1 MKNKDLIITIA
12 RRLDKFNLNEM
23 IVVSELDEKE
33 VQDIL
38 SNLISEQIIIQNN
51 NMYYFN
57 NKKTAE
63 VCNKNNIPLTNEVK
77 PIIIEEEDGY
87 DYFLTLSEY
96 AQNKV
101 RNYVELINLV
111 RQTGSKNIKSV
122 VEFFNETTAFKK
134 VSYTSFSR
142 LYRTFNKY
150 GFKGILPNYSHHIES
165 SIPEELYTY
174 FKKYYLTKEK
184 LSFSEAIYR
193 AQMQLQQEQKIEQP
207 FAHSPNTFNR
217 KLKAEFS
224 DEQIE
229 YFRNNINPHKVKNIE
244 LKDTEPLD
252 MQFKKAARV
261 YLSRL
266 KAENQLE
273 KLMHEK
279 TDYNNHL
286 KEYFDDLTIREIT
299 PKAIAK
305 YKQEKFDNGFQL
317 ASVNTYIGLLK
328 KIIKSVCPETN
339 SLITRKP
346 KKPTSFYALDMNILS
361 DDKITELLNLCHKKY
376 PSAYPVLYISLS
388 TGASIPELLGLTWNK
403 INFKDNTIFL
413 KYFLYGD
420 RLIMNRCASTIRI
433 LKIDNKISEVL
444 QKKYKE
450 IKPAPDD
457 FVFTFDSLQQPQQ
470 YFENVVLSDLVQEL
484 GIPKLYPSDLQHNY
498 TNMCIKQ
505 NIPLTYIQKSLGYYG
520 IVNFV
525 KTYRNLIEKT
535 EVGDYNPLEN
545 IKPF

>member
-1 MKNKDLIITIA
+1 MKNKDLITTIA

-63 VCNKNNIPLTNEVK
+63 VCNKNNIPLTNEIK

-111 RQTGSKNIKSV
+111 RQTGNKNIKSV

-224 DEQIE
+224 DGQIE

-261 YLSRL
+261 YLNRL

-286 KEYFDDLTIREIT
+286 KEYFDDLTIRAIT

-328 KIIKSVCPETN
+328 KIIKGVCPETN

-346 KKPTSFYALDMNILS
+346 KKPMSFYALDMNILS

-388 TGASIPELLGLTWNK
+388 IGASIPELLGLTWDK

-420 RLIMNRCASTIRI
+420 RLIMNRCASTIRK
-433 LKIDNKISEVL
+433 LKIDNKISAVL
-444 QKKYKE
+444 QKKYK
-450 IKPAPDD
+450 K
-457 FVFTFDSLQQPQQ
+457 
-470 YFENVVLSDLVQEL
+470 
-484 GIPKLYPSDLQHNY
+484 
-498 TNMCIKQ
+498 
-505 NIPLTYIQKSLGYYG
+505 
-520 IVNFV
+520 
-525 KTYRNLIEKT
+525 
-535 EVGDYNPLEN
+535 
-545 IKPF
+545 